1 MKTTNWIILRS
12 KDRGTDYGVGTFI
25 KQLSD
30 GLSQQMGIEVFV
42 IEIGTDSLSEFT
54 IEKKSGVTYFKFP
67 QTNHLKNPNTKTNL
81 SRFAKSIVRVVV
93 PFLPKEQKT
102 VVHLNFV
109 YQCFIG
115 EEFKK
120 TMDCYLI
127 FTQHLF
133 IQQSSGVQSLLD
145 TESLTYALVDRII
158 TVTKHGKE
166 HLINKLVDER
176 KIIPIYNGI
185 DPHLFGKK
193 DCEINIRRKYGIGLD
208 KKIVL
213 YSGRIDHIKGLK
225 YLSLAFS
232 ILLKKLPDCRLI
244 IAGNGDYEELI
255 QNSKTFSSNI
265 NYLGFIPFEDLV
277 ALYQEASIGVIPSL
291 EEHCSYVALE
301 MLFSGLPVVATCL
314 GGLKEIFIHNENAF
328 LVDTIPDQTNA
339 FGIAPDIDQLADYM
353 YNLLTNDQLRK
364 KFSQNT
370 IIRANEEFTMNTMA
384 DKYVA
389 TLRNLQ

>member
-1 MKTTNWIILRS
+1 MKTINWIILRS

-25 KQLSD
+25 KQLSE
-30 GLSQQMGIEVFV
+30 GLSHQMNIEVFV
-42 IEIGTDSLSEFT
+42 LEIGTESSLEFT
-54 IEKKSGVTYFKFP
+54 IEKRSGVTYFKFP
-67 QTNHLKNPNTKTNL
+67 QFNHLKNPNTKTNL
-81 SRFAKSIVRVVV
+81 SRFAKSLVSVVI
-93 PFLPKEQKT
+93 PLLPKKRKT
-102 VVHLNFV
+102 VVHLNFI

-120 TMDCYLI
+120 TIDCNLI

-145 TESLTYALVDRII
+145 NESLTYSLVDRII

-185 DPHLFGKK
+185 DPHLFERK
-193 DCEINIRRKYGIGLD
+193 DTEINIRRKYGIGID
-208 KKIVL
+208 EKIVL

-225 YLSLAFS
+225 YLSGAFFL
-232 ILLKKLPDCRLI
+232 LLKKLPACRLV
-244 IAGNGDYEELI
+244 IAGNGDYKELI
-255 QNSKTFSSNI
+255 RVSNVFSSNI
-265 NYLGFIPFEDLV
+265 NYLGFIPFEDIV

-301 MLFSGLPVVATCL
+301 MLHCGLPVVATKI

-328 LVDTIPDQTNA
+328 LVDTVPDQTNA
-339 FGIAPDIDQLADYM
+339 YGLAPNIEQLADYM
-353 YNLLTNDQLRK
+353 YNLLTDYQLINR
-364 KFSQNT
+364 FSQNA
-370 IIRANEEFTMNTMA
+370 IIRANKEFTMNTMA

-389 TLRNLQ
+389 TIINLN

>member
-1 MKTTNWIILRS
+1 MKTINWIILRS

-67 QTNHLKNPNTKTNL
+67 QFNHLKNSNTITNL
-81 SRFAKSIVRVVV
+81 TRFAKSLVRVVI
-93 PFLPKEQKT
+93 PLLPKARKT

-120 TMDCYLI
+120 TIDCYLI

-145 TESLTYALVDRII
+145 TESLTYSLVDRII

-166 HLINKLVDER
+166 HLINKLVDES

-185 DPHLFGKK
+185 DPRLFGKK
-193 DCEINIRRKYGIGLD
+193 DTEINIRRKYGLGTD
-208 KKIVL
+208 ERIVL

-225 YLSLAFS
+225 YLSRAFS
-232 ILLKKLPDCRLI
+232 LLLNKLPDCRLV

-255 QNSKTFSSNI
+255 RESKAFSSNI
-265 NYLGFIPFEDLV
+265 NYLGFIPFADLV
-277 ALYQEASIGVIPSL
+277 TLYKEASIGVIPSL

-389 TLRNLQ
+389 TLRNLK